1 MRPGSFWMQRESEKG
16 MAVNRIGRNLAG
28 LALFAGAVIYAVS
41 AASQSAPEPTSQA
54 APQPAPQAAAQ
65 PAAKPDTR
73 AQVAGRW
80 KDPDEV
86 YDKICIFCHDTG
98 IGPELK
104 GRKYPSQVTIDMV
117 RVGPGA
123 MPAFRG
129 TDIDDAM
136 LKRLGD
142 MLEKSTE
149 PEPMHK
155 LTPGYIAP
163 PPSITAPVNSKTNAP
178 K

>member
-1 MRPGSFWMQRESEKG
+1 M
-16 MAVNRIGRNLAG
+16 
-28 LALFAGAVIYAVS
+28 
-41 AASQSAPEPTSQA
+41 
-54 APQPAPQAAAQ
+54 
-65 PAAKPDTR
+65 
-73 AQVAGRW
+73 
-80 KDPDEV
+80 
-86 YDKICIFCHDTG
+86 YDKVCIFCHDTG

-104 GRKYPSQVTIDMV
+104 GRKYPSQLTMDMV

-136 LKRLGD
+136 LKRLGE

-149 PEPMHK
+149 PDPMHK
-155 LTPGYIAP
+155 VTPGYIAP
-163 PPSITAPVNSKTNAP
+163 PPSITAPVNSKVNAP

>member
-1 MRPGSFWMQRESEKG
+1 MRPGSFWMQRKCEKG
-16 MAVNRIGRNLAG
+16 MAVNHTGRNLAA

-41 AASQSAPEPTSQA
+41 AASQSAPQSAPQPAPQA
-54 APQPAPQAAAQ
+54 APQPAPQ
-65 PAAKPDTR
+65 PDSR
-73 AQVAGRW
+73 AEVAGRW
-80 KDPDEV
+80 KDPDQA
-86 YDKICIFCHDTG
+86 YDKICKNCHDTG

-104 GRKYPSQVTIDMV
+104 GRHYPAQLTEDMV

-136 LKRLGD
+136 LKRLAE
-142 MLEKSTE
+142 MLEKSQE
-149 PEPMHK
+149 PNPEHK
-155 LTPGYIAP
+155 TTPGYIAP
-163 PPSITAPVNSKTNAP
+163 PPSITAPVNSKVNAP

>member
-1 MRPGSFWMQRESEKG
+1 MRPGRFWMQRESEKG

-41 AASQSAPEPTSQA
+41 AASQSAPQATPQA
-54 APQPAPQAAAQ
+54 APQPAPQAGAQ
-65 PAAKPDTR
+65 PDTR

-86 YDKICIFCHDTG
+86 YDKTCKFCHDTG

>member
-1 MRPGSFWMQRESEKG
+1 MRRGSFRMQGESEKG
-16 MAVNRIGRNLAG
+16 MTVNQTRRNLAG
-28 LALFAGAVIYAVS
+28 LAFFAGAVICAVS
-41 AASQSAPEPTSQA
+41 AISQSAPQS
-54 APQPAPQAAAQ
+54 APQPAPQAAPQ
-65 PAAKPDTR
+65 PAAQPDRR

-86 YDKICIFCHDTG
+86 YDKVCKFCHDTG

-104 GRKYPSQVTIDMV
+104 GRKYPSQLTIDMV

-136 LKRLGD
+136 LKRLGEI
-142 MLEKSTE
+142 LEKSTE
-149 PEPMHK
+149 PDPMHK
-155 LTPGYIAP
+155 VTPGYIAP
-163 PPSITAPVNSKTNAP
+163 PPSITAPVNSKVNAP